1 MTTIS
6 KRICTSCGVAAILL
20 AGAFMLLPK
29 GAHNSEA
36 LASPAKPA
44 VAQAGE
50 VTEPNQ
56 WKTVPADP
64 LSPDGVSS
72 WPLTGGGSN

>member
-1 MTTIS
+1 MMTIS
-6 KRICTSCGVAAILL
+6 KKICTSCGVAAVLL

-36 LASPAKPA
+36 VASPAHM
-44 VAQAGE
+44 VAQAT
-50 VTEPNQ
+50 VTEPDL

-72 WPLTGGGSN
+72 WAPLTGDGSN

>member
-36 LASPAKPA
+36 QATPAQKT
-44 VAQAGE
+44 AQAA
-50 VTEPNQ
+50 VTEPDL
-56 WKTVPADP
+56 WKIVPADP
-64 LSPDGVSS
+64 LSPDGTSS
-72 WPLTGGGSN
+72 WAPLTGDGSN